1 MAQVFEILCMRSWT
15 RVPSS
20 PSPRDYPTKDQKRG
34 GRRHCTAHWAIDWYC
49 FKVSLSHPPLCT
61 TSRPEKPTKS
71 AYKGSAGLEKS
82 LPNLPNL
89 PLRYLCRRKRHAPGR
104 ASSCIMH
111 IKRQGRR
118 IRHHIFGD
126 RRRTAW
132 EVYGSV
138 QHELKILGIVLHHTE
153 TGERIIVSAL
163 PEPDVGIR
171 KGPYIEILSPRRM
184 VGSCMQQHRVAH
196 WDNSK

>member
-89 PLRYLCRRKRHAPGR
+89 PLRYLCRRSGMLPVVRLR
-104 ASSCIMH
+104 ALCISSV
-111 IKRQGRR
+111 KV
-118 IRHHIFGD
+118 D
-126 RRRTAW
+126 
-132 EVYGSV
+132 EY
-138 QHELKILGIVLHHTE
+138 LKASYL
-153 TGERIIVSAL
+153 
-163 PEPDVGIR
+163 
-171 KGPYIEILSPRRM
+171 
-184 VGSCMQQHRVAH
+184 
-196 WDNSK
+196 W